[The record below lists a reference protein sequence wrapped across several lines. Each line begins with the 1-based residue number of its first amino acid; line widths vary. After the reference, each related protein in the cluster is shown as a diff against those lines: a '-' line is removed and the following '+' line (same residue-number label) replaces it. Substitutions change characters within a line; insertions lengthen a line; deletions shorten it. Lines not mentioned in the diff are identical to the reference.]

1 MQTSR
6 IRSGFF
12 HVIPCNAGHGPVQAG
27 ERNTMYLTARD
38 ITKRWTDRNVLD
50 HIDLTID
57 QNDRIGLVGAN
68 GCGKS
73 TLLQVLAGTESC
85 DGQIERM
92 KGLTMHYLPQDPVF
106 SRETVLEEL
115 KAHAAAQPEAIE
127 EFEIS
132 SILSRLGLKDQPIRQ
147 LSGGQR
153 KRLALAKALITRCQ
167 LLLLDEPTNH
177 LDAEMIEWLENRLRK
192 ENQAVLMVTHDR
204 WFLDRTVNQVL
215 ELDEGRLYRHDGG
228 YESYLENKAARQEA
242 KQLAAHKLDR
252 LYKQELEWVRAG
264 VQARSTKSRS
274 RLDRF
279 EELRKQRTKVQ
290 ERSLKL
296 VPMASRLGKKSLAWQ
311 DLAFAWPDGPELF
324 HDVSYQMKKQERL
337 GFIGPNGCGKST
349 LFKVLAGRLKPVK
362 GFVET
367 GETVKTGWFGQGE
380 LTDDLSQTVIS
391 YIEKTAQTI
400 PWDGQEFT
408 AAQML
413 EKFLIP
419 RSMQHLPLGRLSGG
433 ERRRVYLLKVLM
445 EAPNVLFLDEP
456 TNDLDLVTLDILEDY
471 LDGFPGIVL
480 TVSHDRYFMDRVCDS
495 VFVFQPDGTLR
506 QYMGG
511 YTEYREREKEEKE
524 ERKQEQNRRS
534 AQRPRLT
541 KQGLTYME
549 KKELAALPQQMEELQ
564 AAIDSLNEQM
574 GSPMAFEELQVLT
587 EKRDVLENE
596 LAQAESRWLELE
608 EKQEGRE

>member
-1 MQTSR
+1 M
-6 IRSGFF
+6 
-12 HVIPCNAGHGPVQAG
+12 PCNAGHDPVQAG

-85 DGQIERM
+85 DGQVERM

-106 SRETVLEEL
+106 SRETVLEEM

-132 SILSRLGLKDQPIRQ
+132 FILSRLGLKDQPIRQ

-380 LTDDLSQTVIS
+380 LTEDLSQTVIS

-524 ERKQEQNRRS
+524 ERKQEQHRRS

>member
-1 MQTSR
+1 
-6 IRSGFF
+6 
-12 HVIPCNAGHGPVQAG
+12 
-27 ERNTMYLTARD
+27 MYLTARD

-106 SRETVLEEL
+106 SRETVLEEM

-311 DLAFAWPDGPELF
+311 DVAFAWPDGPELF

-380 LTDDLSQTVIS
+380 LTEDLSQTVIS
-391 YIEKTAQTI
+391 YIEKTAQTT
-400 PWDGQEFT
+400 PWGGQEFT

>member
-1 MQTSR
+1 
-6 IRSGFF
+6 
-12 HVIPCNAGHGPVQAG
+12 
-27 ERNTMYLTARD
+27 MYLTARD

-106 SRETVLEEL
+106 SRETVLEEM

-380 LTDDLSQTVIS
+380 LTEDLSQTVIS

-534 AQRPRLT
+534 EQRPRLT

>member
-1 MQTSR
+1 
-6 IRSGFF
+6 
-12 HVIPCNAGHGPVQAG
+12 
-27 ERNTMYLTARD
+27 MYLTARD

-85 DGQIERM
+85 DGQVERM

-106 SRETVLEEL
+106 SRETVLEEM

-380 LTDDLSQTVIS
+380 LTEDLSQTVIS

-433 ERRRVYLLKVLM
+433 DRRRVYLLKVLM

-534 AQRPRLT
+534 EQRPRLT

>member
-1 MQTSR
+1 
-6 IRSGFF
+6 
-12 HVIPCNAGHGPVQAG
+12 
-27 ERNTMYLTARD
+27 MYLTARD

-85 DGQIERM
+85 DGQVERM
-92 KGLTMHYLPQDPVF
+92 KGLTMHYLPQEPVF
-106 SRETVLEEL
+106 SRETVLEEM

-279 EELRKQRTKVQ
+279 EELRKRRT
-290 ERSLKL
+290 RSRNA
-296 VPMASRLGKKSLAWQ
+296 V
-311 DLAFAWPDGPELF
+311 
-324 HDVSYQMKKQERL
+324 
-337 GFIGPNGCGKST
+337 
-349 LFKVLAGRLKPVK
+349 
-362 GFVET
+362 
-367 GETVKTGWFGQGE
+367 
-380 LTDDLSQTVIS
+380 
-391 YIEKTAQTI
+391 
-400 PWDGQEFT
+400 
-408 AAQML
+408 
-413 EKFLIP
+413 
-419 RSMQHLPLGRLSGG
+419 
-433 ERRRVYLLKVLM
+433 
-445 EAPNVLFLDEP
+445 
-456 TNDLDLVTLDILEDY
+456 
-471 LDGFPGIVL
+471 
-480 TVSHDRYFMDRVCDS
+480 
-495 VFVFQPDGTLR
+495 
-506 QYMGG
+506 
-511 YTEYREREKEEKE
+511 
-524 ERKQEQNRRS
+524 
-534 AQRPRLT
+534 
-541 KQGLTYME
+541 
-549 KKELAALPQQMEELQ
+549 
-564 AAIDSLNEQM
+564 
-574 GSPMAFEELQVLT
+574 
-587 EKRDVLENE
+587 
-596 LAQAESRWLELE
+596 
-608 EKQEGRE
+608 

>member
-1 MQTSR
+1 
-6 IRSGFF
+6 
-12 HVIPCNAGHGPVQAG
+12 
-27 ERNTMYLTARD
+27 MYLTARD

-85 DGQIERM
+85 DGQVERM

-106 SRETVLEEL
+106 SRETVLEEM

-132 SILSRLGLKDQPIRQ
+132 SILSRLGLKDQPIHQ

-380 LTDDLSQTVIS
+380 LTEDLSQTVIS

-534 AQRPRLT
+534 EQRPRLT

>member
-1 MQTSR
+1 
-6 IRSGFF
+6 
-12 HVIPCNAGHGPVQAG
+12 
-27 ERNTMYLTARD
+27 MYLTARD

-85 DGQIERM
+85 DGQVERM

-106 SRETVLEEL
+106 SRETVLEEM

-296 VPMASRLGKKSLAWQ
+296 VPMARRLGKKSLAWQ

-380 LTDDLSQTVIS
+380 LTEDLSQTVIS
-391 YIEKTAQTI
+391 YIEKTAQTT
-400 PWDGQEFT
+400 PWGGQEFT

-574 GSPMAFEELQVLT
+574 GTPMAFEELQVLT

>member
-12 HVIPCNAGHGPVQAG
+12 HVIPCNAGHDPVQAG

-106 SRETVLEEL
+106 SRETVLEEM

-311 DLAFAWPDGPELF
+311 DVAFAWPDGPELF

>member
-1 MQTSR
+1 
-6 IRSGFF
+6 
-12 HVIPCNAGHGPVQAG
+12 
-27 ERNTMYLTARD
+27 MYLTARD

-106 SRETVLEEL
+106 SRETVLEEM

-132 SILSRLGLKDQPIRQ
+132 SILSRLGLKDQPIHQ

-380 LTDDLSQTVIS
+380 LTEDLSQTVIS

-534 AQRPRLT
+534 EQRPRLT

>member
-1 MQTSR
+1 
-6 IRSGFF
+6 
-12 HVIPCNAGHGPVQAG
+12 
-27 ERNTMYLTARD
+27 MYLTARD

-106 SRETVLEEL
+106 SRETVLEEM

-311 DLAFAWPDGPELF
+311 DVAFAWPDGPELF

-380 LTDDLSQTVIS
+380 LTEDLSQTVIS
-391 YIEKTAQTI
+391 YIEKTAQTT
-400 PWDGQEFT
+400 PWGGQEFT

-549 KKELAALPQQMEELQ
+549 KKELAALPQQLEELQ

-574 GSPMAFEELQVLT
+574 GTPMAFEELQVLT

>member
-1 MQTSR
+1 
-6 IRSGFF
+6 
-12 HVIPCNAGHGPVQAG
+12 
-27 ERNTMYLTARD
+27 MYLTARD

-106 SRETVLEEL
+106 SRETVLEEM

-132 SILSRLGLKDQPIRQ
+132 SILSRLGLKDQPIHQ

-349 LFKVLAGRLKPVK
+349 LFKVLAGRLKPMK

-380 LTDDLSQTVIS
+380 LTEDLSQTVIS

-524 ERKQEQNRRS
+524 ERKQEQHRRS

>member
-1 MQTSR
+1 
-6 IRSGFF
+6 
-12 HVIPCNAGHGPVQAG
+12 
-27 ERNTMYLTARD
+27 MYLTARD

-92 KGLTMHYLPQDPVF
+92 KGLTMHYLPQEPVF
-106 SRETVLEEL
+106 SRETVLEEM

-279 EELRKQRTKVQ
+279 EELRKRRTKVQ

-296 VPMASRLGKKSLAWQ
+296 VPMARRLGKKSLAWQ
-311 DLAFAWPDGPELF
+311 DLAFAWPDGPGLF

-380 LTDDLSQTVIS
+380 LTEDLSQTVIS

-400 PWDGQEFT
+400 PWGGQEFT

-534 AQRPRLT
+534 EQRPRLT

-608 EKQEGRE
+608 EKQEGQE

>member
-1 MQTSR
+1 
-6 IRSGFF
+6 
-12 HVIPCNAGHGPVQAG
+12 
-27 ERNTMYLTARD
+27 MYLTARD

-85 DGQIERM
+85 DGQVERM
-92 KGLTMHYLPQDPVF
+92 KGLTMHYLPQEPVF
-106 SRETVLEEL
+106 SRETVLEEM

-279 EELRKQRTKVQ
+279 EELRKRRTKVQ

-296 VPMASRLGKKSLAWQ
+296 VPMARRLGKKSLAWQ

-380 LTDDLSQTVIS
+380 LTEDLSQTVIS

-400 PWDGQEFT
+400 PWGGQEFT

-534 AQRPRLT
+534 EQRPRLT

-587 EKRDVLENE
+587 EKRDTLENE

>member
-1 MQTSR
+1 
-6 IRSGFF
+6 
-12 HVIPCNAGHGPVQAG
+12 
-27 ERNTMYLTARD
+27 MYLTARD

-106 SRETVLEEL
+106 SRETVLEEM

-132 SILSRLGLKDQPIRQ
+132 SILSRLGLKDQPIHQ

-534 AQRPRLT
+534 EQRPRLT